1 MVTNF
6 PHSLVLVVM
15 NLRQQISKEILF
27 FVTMVLF
34 DMAHLQMRREM
45 RIIKREAYLGY
56 DREKKATL
64 FALSVISVRYCTWN
78 TSQIY
83 NNLKRIL
90 VFLHLIFFLTYYF
103 PILGQNNLLKLEFMQ
118 TQQDCRSGECPESF
132 NAQYVYQLIPDW
144 FIKGIMEYLEWKT
157 DCWGDDSH
165 PR

>member
-1 MVTNF
+1 MDAMVTNF

-64 FALSVISVRYCTWN
+64 FALSVISVRYCT
-78 TSQIY
+78 
-83 NNLKRIL
+83 
-90 VFLHLIFFLTYYF
+90 
-103 PILGQNNLLKLEFMQ
+103 
-118 TQQDCRSGECPESF
+118 
-132 NAQYVYQLIPDW
+132 
-144 FIKGIMEYLEWKT
+144 
-157 DCWGDDSH
+157 
-165 PR
+165 